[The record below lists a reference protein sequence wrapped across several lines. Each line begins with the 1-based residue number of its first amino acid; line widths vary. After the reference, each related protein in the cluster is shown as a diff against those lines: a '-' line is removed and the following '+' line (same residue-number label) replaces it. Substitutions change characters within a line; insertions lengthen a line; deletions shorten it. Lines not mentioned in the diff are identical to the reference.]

1 MFTTADIATVTGGDV
16 YGADNTKIGS
26 VGQIYLDND
35 TDQPEWVTV
44 KTGLFGTK
52 ESFVPLANASV
63 QGNDIHVPYSKD
75 KVKDAPR
82 IDSDG
87 AITPADED
95 ELYQFYGVNERSAD
109 TSGRRFAGDDHV
121 DTAGLSAAGDDAGAD
136 RAGAADSVDAGDRAG
151 AADTAGPDAGGQ
163 AHHAGHDTSGP
174 NTDSA
179 MTRSEE
185 QLHIGTQTEQT
196 GRARLRKYV
205 VTEEHTRQ
213 VPVSHEEVTI
223 EREPI
228 TDANINSATD
238 GPQIGEEEHEVILH
252 AERPVVEKE
261 VTPVERIR
269 LGTETVTEDATV
281 TETVRKEQVEL
292 DDNSGDH
299 GPR

>member
-1 MFTTADIATVTGGDV
+1 M
-16 YGADNTKIGS
+16 
-26 VGQIYLDND
+26 
-35 TDQPEWVTV
+35 
-44 KTGLFGTK
+44 
-52 ESFVPLANASV
+52 
-63 QGNDIHVPYSKD
+63 
-75 KVKDAPR
+75 
-82 IDSDG
+82 
-87 AITPADED
+87 
-95 ELYQFYGVNERSAD
+95 
-109 TSGRRFAGDDHV
+109 
-121 DTAGLSAAGDDAGAD
+121 
-136 RAGAADSVDAGDRAG
+136 
-151 AADTAGPDAGGQ
+151 
-163 AHHAGHDTSGP
+163 
-174 NTDSA
+174 
-179 MTRSEE
+179 
-185 QLHIGTQTEQT
+185 
-196 GRARLRKYV
+196 RKYV
-205 VTEEHTRQ
+205 VTEEQTRQ